1 MLEYIKKIQRS
12 DNTTLI
18 TSNNDMEDIIKKV
31 KSLEDSSL
39 LFKGVSETI
48 QNVAK
53 KKRKFISMLLVVLLA
68 SLSGNILAV
77 QIMNWAGE
85 GFVRAG

>member
-18 TSNNDMEDIIKKV
+18 TSNKDMEDIIKKV

-48 QNVAK
+48 KNVAK
-53 KKRKFISMLLVVLLA
+53 KKKENLLVCY
-68 SLSGNILAV
+68 
-77 QIMNWAGE
+77 
-85 GFVRAG
+85 